1 MKLLRELES
10 KRGATM
16 MEFDSEA
23 RVAVEQNVD
32 AIIMDALIMEEA
44 FSYTLSM
51 QGIEPNLET
60 LLSFICGGLYGLING
75 IYHVKH
81 GRSLNSDEAKE
92 VDKLIKRRAW
102 EVRQAFMGTRMS

>member
-1 MKLLRELES
+1 MLEL
-10 KRGATM
+10 
-16 MEFDSEA
+16 DNEA
-23 RVAVEQNVD
+23 RVAVEKNVD
-32 AIIMDALIMEEA
+32 AIIMDAQLMEEA
-44 FSYTLSM
+44 FIHTLSM

-81 GRSLNSDEAKE
+81 GRSLSSDEAKE
-92 VDKLIKRRAW
+92 VDQLIKRRAW